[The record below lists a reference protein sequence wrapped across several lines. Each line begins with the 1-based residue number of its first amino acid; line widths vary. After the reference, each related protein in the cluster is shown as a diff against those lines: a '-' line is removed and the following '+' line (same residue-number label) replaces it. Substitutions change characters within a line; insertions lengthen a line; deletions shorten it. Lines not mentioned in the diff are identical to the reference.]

1 MLEPIKLLVIES
13 SEDSRAWLRRHV
25 EIVWPAAEFTELS
38 PEQAGRLPGE
48 FRGADF
54 DLVVL
59 TLETQRA
66 QGLGWLR
73 EYAGSPGFPPVI
85 ALGVDGDEALAVQA
99 IRAGAQNYLPRERLR
114 HDGLIAALREALAER
129 RARAGH
135 PAAARVTT
143 VPVMKGWRLLRELHA
158 GALSRVSLACSDETG
173 EERVFKSF
181 NMTGADIDTGVLY
194 DRFLREYQSIAGVS
208 HANVVRIFDLGVADD
223 HAWIA
228 MEYLAG
234 GTLASRISRSRLTPG
249 EALAA
254 VRELARGLAAVH
266 AVGILHRDLKPA
278 NVMLREDGSLVLID
292 FGLAREMQGRA
303 GMTSPG
309 MIFGTPWYM
318 SPEQGHGGAVDER
331 SDCYSLGVMFFE
343 MLTGERPFSAP
354 TPMALIYQ
362 HRNALRPP
370 LPAELADFQPLVH
383 RMMAADPADR
393 FESANHLL
401 AALGE
406 AA

>member
-1 MLEPIKLLVIES
+1 VSEPVKLLIIES
-13 SEDSRAWLRRHV
+13 GEDWRAWLRRHV
-25 EIVWPAAEFTELS
+25 EVVWHAAQFTELS
-38 PEQAGRLPGE
+38 PEQAARLPGE
-48 FRGADF
+48 FGGADF
-54 DLVVL
+54 DVVVL
-59 TLETQRA
+59 TLEANRA
-66 QGLGWLR
+66 LGLTWLR
-73 EYAGSPGFPPVI
+73 EYARRRGFPPVI
-85 ALGVDGDEALAVQA
+85 AVGVEGDEALAVQA
-99 IRAGAQNYLPRERLR
+99 MRAGAQNYLPRERLR

-129 RARAGH
+129 RTRGAQPEAGGG
-135 PAAARVTT
+135 AA
-143 VPVMKGWRLLRELHA
+143 VPVMKGWRLVRELHA
-158 GALSRVSLACSDETG
+158 SALSRVSLACSEETG
-173 EERVFKSF
+173 EQRVFKSF
-181 NMTGADIDTGVLY
+181 NMAGADVATGVLF
-194 DRFLREYQSIAGVS
+194 DRFLREYQSIAGVD

-234 GTLASRISRSRLTPG
+234 GTLASRISRGRLTPG
-249 EALAA
+249 EALTA

-331 SDCYSLGVMFFE
+331 SDCYSLGVMFYE
-343 MLTGERPFSAP
+343 MLTGSRPFSAP

-370 LPAELADFQPLVH
+370 LPAELADFEPLVH
-383 RMMAADPADR
+383 RMMAANPADR
-393 FESANHLL
+393 FESVRHVL

-406 AA
+406 

>member
-1 MLEPIKLLVIES
+1 MSEPVKLLIIES
-13 SEDSRAWLRRHV
+13 GEDWRAWLRRHV
-25 EIVWPAAEFTELS
+25 EVVWHAAQFTELS
-38 PEQAGRLPGE
+38 PEQAARLPGE
-48 FRGADF
+48 FGGADF
-54 DLVVL
+54 DVVVL
-59 TLETQRA
+59 TLEANRA
-66 QGLGWLR
+66 LGLTWLR
-73 EYAGSPGFPPVI
+73 EYAGRRGFPPVI
-85 ALGVDGDEALAVQA
+85 AVGVEGDEALAVQA
-99 IRAGAQNYLPRERLR
+99 MRAGAQNYLPRERLR

-129 RARAGH
+129 RTRGAQPEAAGG
-135 PAAARVTT
+135 AA
-143 VPVMKGWRLLRELHA
+143 VPVMKGWRLVRELHA
-158 GALSRVSLACSDETG
+158 SALSRVSLACSEETG
-173 EERVFKSF
+173 EQRVFKSF
-181 NMTGADIDTGVLY
+181 NMAGADVATGVLF
-194 DRFLREYQSIAGVS
+194 DRFLREYQSIAGVD

-234 GTLASRISRSRLTPG
+234 GTLASRISRGRLTPG
-249 EALAA
+249 EALTA

-331 SDCYSLGVMFFE
+331 SDCYSLGVMFYE
-343 MLTGERPFSAP
+343 MLTGSRPFSAP

-362 HRNALRPP
+362 HRNALRPQ
-370 LPAELADFQPLVH
+370 LPAELADFEPLVH
-383 RMMAADPADR
+383 RMMAANPADR
-393 FESANHLL
+393 FESVRHVL

-406 AA
+406 

>member
-1 MLEPIKLLVIES
+1 MPEPIKLLVIES
-13 SEDSRAWLRRHV
+13 KEDWRAWLSRHV

-38 PEQAGRLPGE
+38 PEQAARLPAE
-48 FRGADF
+48 FSGADF
-54 DLVVL
+54 DAVVL
-59 TLETQRA
+59 TLEANRA
-66 QGLGWLR
+66 LGLAWLR
-73 EYAGSPGFPPVI
+73 KYACARGFPPVI
-85 ALGVDGDEALAVQA
+85 AVGVDGDEALAVQA

-114 HDGLIAALREALAER
+114 HDGLVAALREALAER
-129 RARAGH
+129 RARAAQPDG
-135 PAAARVTT
+135 AGVVT

-158 GALSRVSLACSDETG
+158 SAMTRISLACSEDTG
-173 EERVFKSF
+173 EQRVFKSF
-181 NMTGADIDTGVLY
+181 SMAGADVDSGVLFE
-194 DRFLREYQSIAGVS
+194 RFLREYQSIAGVS
-208 HANVVRIFDLGVADD
+208 HSNVVGIFDLGVADD

-234 GTLASRISRSRLTPG
+234 GTLASRISRARLTPG
-249 EALAA
+249 EALRA

-266 AVGILHRDLKPA
+266 AIGILHRDLKPA
-278 NVMLREDGSLVLID
+278 NVMLREDDSLVLID

-318 SPEQGHGGAVDER
+318 SPEQGHGGALDER
-331 SDCYSLGVMFFE
+331 SDCYSLGVMFYE
-343 MLTGERPFSAP
+343 MLTGARPFSAP

-370 LPAELADFQPLVH
+370 LPPELADFEPLVH

-393 FESANHLL
+393 FESAEHLL
-401 AALGE
+401 VALGG
-406 AA
+406 